1 MSTITQVQGVTP
13 SELSQAFANQVEVII
28 EKKLKEILAKG
39 KSDDDFLTAKEVQN
53 LFSISHATV
62 VAKGK
67 SKRNSFC

>member
-53 LFSISHATV
+53 LFSISHATS